1 MHLALPDCFIR
12 KVLGIIMADEKNND
26 KELELDKPKNKK
38 KLIIIIAIV
47 IILAGGGAGAFF
59 FLGGSDDVVSQAE
72 VNAELNS
79 SGGEGDESTAPVQA
93 SVQTGTALYVPL
105 PRPFRFN
112 VPGAARDRFVE
123 IRVQLLV
130 RGGDNEETAKKHIPL
145 LESTLLGV
153 FSQANAD
160 DLATSAGKT
169 SLKQKSLTEVQNVM
183 KDIAGNITVEKVLF
197 TGFVMQ

>member
-1 MHLALPDCFIR
+1 
-12 KVLGIIMADEKNND
+12 MADD
-26 KELELDKPKNKK
+26 KEKEGELEIEGSGKKK
-38 KLIIIIAIV
+38 KLIIIIAAV
-47 IILAGGGAGAFF
+47 VLLLGGGGAGYFF
-59 FLGGSDDVVSQAE
+59 FMG
-72 VNAELNS
+72 
-79 SGGEGDESTAPVQA
+79 GDESA
-93 SVQTGTALYVPL
+93 SQEQLDAALDSGDTTKVDASSGAELGSALYVPM

-130 RGGDNEETAKKHIPL
+130 RGGDNEENAKMHIPL
-145 LESTLLGV
+145 IESTLLGI

-169 SLKQKSLTEVQNVM
+169 SLKQQSLTAVQKIMTDVEGS
-183 KDIAGNITVEKVLF
+183 KTVEKVLF

>member
-1 MHLALPDCFIR
+1 
-12 KVLGIIMADEKNND
+12 MADENEN
-26 KELELDKPKNKK
+26 ELELDNSGKKK
-38 KLIIIIAIV
+38 KLIIIIAAV
-47 IILAGGGAGAFF
+47 VILAAVGAGAYFF
-59 FLGGSDDVVSQAE
+59 FMGGEDVSQAE
-72 VNAELNS
+72 IDAALDT
-79 SGGEGDESTAPVQA
+79 GEVAAAPEEQGA
-93 SVQTGTALYVPL
+93 SVGTALYVPM

-130 RGGDNEETAKKHIPL
+130 RGADNEEEAKKHVPL
-145 LESTLLGV
+145 IESTLLGV

-169 SLKQKSLTEVQNVM
+169 SLKQKSLIEVQKIMTDV
-183 KDIAGNITVEKVLF
+183 AGNKIVEQVLF